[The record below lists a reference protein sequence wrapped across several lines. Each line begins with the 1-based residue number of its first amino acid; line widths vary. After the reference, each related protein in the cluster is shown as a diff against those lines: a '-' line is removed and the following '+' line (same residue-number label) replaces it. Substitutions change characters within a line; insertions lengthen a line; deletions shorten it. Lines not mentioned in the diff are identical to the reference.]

1 MTQPTSTPA
10 TAQPTSVARPV
21 APVGGQTVEALDPEF
36 AWTAVPDATS
46 YRLQVGGE
54 ADFSTV
60 YFDAD
65 VGDTTT
71 LTVYDALPEDGSTC
85 YWRVQALLPDGP
97 APWSGVAHFDASPNQ
112 VAAEAESRTRE
123 SRMEPSVPQPTAP
136 VDGAPV
142 DGRSAT
148 LEWSSAPDVDAFEV
162 QVAPTETFDTLA
174 VDVPVGATTVLT
186 IYSMLPE
193 DGSTF
198 YWRVR
203 GVRRNGTL
211 TEWSPPATLT
221 AATDEDVIAHNE
233 ELERQAERAAEE
245 EAIERA
251 ATASARAEA
260 ASPVLHGRTSSA
272 LAYSVTWIMLLSF
285 VITIYL
291 ISVSV

>member
-10 TAQPTSVARPV
+10 TAQPTSVAQPV

-36 AWTAVPDATS
+36 AWTTVPSAS
-46 YRLQVGGE
+46 GYRLQVGGE
-54 ADFSTV
+54 ADFSSI

-85 YWRVQALLPDGP
+85 YWRVQAILRDGP
-97 APWSGVAHFDASPNQ
+97 APWSGVAHFEASPDPV
-112 VAAEAESRTRE
+112 VAEVEEQTRE
-123 SRMEPSVPQPTAP
+123 SRIGPGSPQPTAP

-148 LEWSSAPDVDAFEV
+148 LEWSAAPGVDAFEV

-174 VDVPVGATTVLT
+174 ADVPVGSTNVLT

-211 TEWSPPATLT
+211 TEWSVPAALT
-221 AATDEDVIAHNE
+221 AATDEDVIAHAE
-233 ELERQAERAAEE
+233 DLERQAEQEAEQ

-260 ASPVLHGRTSSA
+260 ESPVLHGSTSSTM
-272 LAYSVTWIMLLSF
+272 AYSVSWIMLLSF
-285 VITIYL
+285 AITIYL
-291 ISVSV
+291 ITVSV